1 MEILLNPGPVNL
13 SKRVRQALLKP
24 DLCHREIEFSD
35 LQQRIRASLLD
46 IYGLSHAD
54 WAAVLITGSG
64 TAAMEAMMV
73 SLLPR
78 VGKVLIIENGV
89 YGERL
94 SRIAEIYNIPF
105 QKLHFGWG
113 EEIQTA
119 AVESALANGITHVA
133 LIHHETT
140 TGRLN
145 DLAKITAPC
154 KTANIPVLLDGVSS
168 FAAEAIEFT
177 GWNLQACAA
186 TANKCLHGIPGTSFV
201 ICRRDALQAA
211 APGQRSLYLDLNT
224 YVSQQDRGG
233 TPFTQ
238 SVQSFYALDEAL
250 SEHRDDGGWKARRTQ
265 YRARMQQIRE
275 GLEQLGIRAL
285 LPVGESS
292 CILNSFYLPENMD
305 YQTLHD
311 GLKARGFIIYAGQ
324 GGLVQSIFRIA
335 VMGAL
340 TSDDIQR
347 FLNAMR
353 EILKTRDN

>member
-24 DLCHREIEFSD
+24 DLCHREVEFSN

-46 IYGLSHAD
+46 IYGLSHED
-54 WAAVLITGSG
+54 WTAVLITGSG
-64 TAAMEAMMV
+64 TAAMEAMMI

-78 VGKVLIIENGV
+78 VSNVLIIENGV

-105 QKLHFGWG
+105 QTLHFDWG
-113 EEIQTA
+113 VEIQTA
-119 AVESALANGITHVA
+119 AVEAALANGITHVA

-145 DLAKITAPC
+145 DIGKITAPC
-154 KTANIPVLLDGVSS
+154 KAANIPVLLDGVSS
-168 FAAEAIEFT
+168 FAAEAMEFAD
-177 GWNLQACAA
+177 WNLQACAA

-201 ICRRDALQAA
+201 ICRRDALRSVAT
-211 APGQRSLYLDLNT
+211 GQRSLYLDLNT
-224 YVSQQDRGG
+224 YVTQQDRGG

-238 SVQSFYALDEAL
+238 SIQSFYALDEAL
-250 SEHRDDGGWKARRTQ
+250 NEHRDEGGWKARRIQ
-265 YRARMQQIRE
+265 YRTRMQQVRD
-275 GLEQLGIRAL
+275 GLGQLGIKAL
-285 LPVGESS
+285 LPASECS
-292 CILNSFYLPENMD
+292 CILNSFHLPDNMD

-311 GLKARGFIIYAGQ
+311 GLKKRGFVIYAGQ

-340 TSDDIQR
+340 TTADIQR
-347 FLNAMR
+347 FLTAMQ
-353 EILKTRDN
+353 EILES